1 MIPDPHRVAT
11 AGMRPGQ
18 QPFPWTPFLRAGK
31 GGMQWWVSQGCS
43 ARGPLGPCQ
52 PPPTPSQ
59 AWWQGRTSR
68 GPTRP
73 ISLQAAPGTHEAEG
87 LAAQGRVWP
96 FPASSGLSWL
106 FVLPQKLPT
115 QAQDSSKEGRG

>member
-1 MIPDPHRVAT
+1 MDRRVRASAPWPQGAWVGGMIPDPHRVAT

-59 AWWQGRTSR
+59 AWWQGRIIQV
-68 GPTRP
+68 PLLVFQE
-73 ISLQAAPGTHEAEG
+73 IL
-87 LAAQGRVWP
+87 
-96 FPASSGLSWL
+96 
-106 FVLPQKLPT
+106 
-115 QAQDSSKEGRG
+115 